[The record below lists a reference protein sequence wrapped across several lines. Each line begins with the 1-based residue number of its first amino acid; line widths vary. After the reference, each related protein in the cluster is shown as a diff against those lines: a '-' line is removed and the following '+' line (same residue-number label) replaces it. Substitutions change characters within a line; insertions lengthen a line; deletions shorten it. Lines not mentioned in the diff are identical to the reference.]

1 MMLVTIC
8 NYLVVN
14 MIFVFSKKK
23 KSILSGI
30 MTIVMVFTMCFAFF
44 STPAAAV
51 SKAQITALQQQ
62 QTALAKKKADIQAQA
77 SAINSKVS
85 AQTEKLELLSQQLDV
100 TNSELQNLT
109 QQIAFYTN
117 SIAEMENE
125 LVLDEQKE
133 AELLAEYK
141 VRMRAMEENGSSTYI
156 SIVLGA
162 SNFQDLLGRIECV
175 KEIMEHDDN
184 LINDVRAA
192 QVKVK
197 QQKADTEAEVAAEQ
211 IAFASYQ
218 DKQADLVNQ
227 QAEVKTVLAS
237 LQANSADYNK
247 QLETVKALQS
257 TISGQ
262 ITSMKSELAEQQRL
276 QAEQNA
282 AKQTTPSNN
291 STWYGETTGT
301 GTGQDIVNYAKNF
314 LGVNY
319 VYGGTSPSGFDC
331 SGLVYYCYRH
341 FGYSV
346 NRTAASLAYSG
357 KAVSSSDLKVGDIIL
372 FTSTDGGYVGHT
384 GIYIGGGQFIHAPH
398 TGDVVKISSLS
409 DSYYT
414 AHYWG
419 ARRVIS

>member
-1 MMLVTIC
+1 MMFVTIC
-8 NYLVVN
+8 NYLVIN
-14 MIFVFSKKK
+14 MFFVFSKKK
-23 KSILSGI
+23 KSILAGI
-30 MTIVMVFTMCFAFF
+30 MTLIMVFTMSVAFF
-44 STPAAAV
+44 ETSAEAV
-51 SKAQITALQQQ
+51 SKSQISALQQQ
-62 QTALAKKKADIQAQA
+62 QAALAKKKADIQAQA

-85 AQTEKLELLSQQLDV
+85 AQTEKLQLLSQQLDV

-117 SIAEMENE
+117 SIAEMEND
-125 LVLDEQKE
+125 LVVDEQKE
-133 AELLAEYK
+133 QTLLAQYK
-141 VRMRAMEENGSSTYI
+141 VRMRAMEENGNSTYI

-162 SNFQDLLGRIECV
+162 SSFSDLLSRVNDI
-175 KEIMEHDDN
+175 KELMEYDDN

-211 IAFASYQ
+211 VAFASYQ
-218 DKQADLVNQ
+218 DKQTELLSQ
-227 QAEVKTVLAS
+227 QTEVKTVLAS
-237 LQANSADYNK
+237 LQVNSADYKN

-262 ITSMKSELAEQQRL
+262 ITSMQAELAEQQRL
-276 QAEQNA
+276 QAEQKSA
-282 AKQTTPSNN
+282 TQV
-291 STWYGETTGT
+291 TTGNSNWYSDT
-301 GTGQDIVNYAKNF
+301 KGSGSGQDIVNYAKNF

-331 SGLVYYCYRH
+331 SGLVYYCYKH

-346 NRTAASLAYSG
+346 NRTAAGLVYTG
-357 KAVSSSDLKVGDIIL
+357 TAVSASALKPGDILL
-372 FTSTDGGYVGHT
+372 FTSIDGGYVGHT
-384 GIYIGGGQFIHAPH
+384 GIYIGGGQFIQAPH

-409 DSYYT
+409 DAYYT